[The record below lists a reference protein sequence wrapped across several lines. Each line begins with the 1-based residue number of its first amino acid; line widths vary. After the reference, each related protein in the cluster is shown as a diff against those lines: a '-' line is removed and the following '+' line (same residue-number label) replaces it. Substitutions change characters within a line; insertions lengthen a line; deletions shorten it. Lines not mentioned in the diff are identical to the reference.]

1 MASLQTKCL
10 MCSAAYNP
18 ILMSLKN
25 VRIVSS
31 TKKKKK
37 KKKKK
42 KISPGPV
49 DSARPSS
56 SRPAR
61 VHTGLLPPLGRDT
74 DSE

>member
-10 MCSAAYNP
+10 TCSAAYNP

-37 KKKKK
+37 KK
-42 KISPGPV
+42 ISPGPV
-49 DSARPSS
+49 DSARPSP

-61 VHTGLLPPLGRDT
+61 VDTGLLPPLGRDT
-74 DSE
+74 ESE